1 MSGAFR
7 NPVELRDGL
16 QFAFAP
22 IALLIH
28 RAELPDFAGEASG
41 LRLGVDPHSLTASV
55 TLRQPVTSADVNKP
69 GTLMKPMAS
78 RLTHLPSVRI
88 KPALARWQ

>member
-1 MSGAFR
+1 
-7 NPVELRDGL
+7 
-16 QFAFAP
+16 
-22 IALLIH
+22 
-28 RAELPDFAGEASG
+28 
-41 LRLGVDPHSLTASV
+41 LTASV
-55 TLRQPVTSADVNKP
+55 TLRQPVTWADVNKP